1 MKKHFK
7 VLCTIEFIEFDEVIN
22 IKQYE
27 YETWAVSKK
36 KAESNIRYR
45 LIGNKYNTVDYYNKS
60 YHEHYIFEAIEI

>member
-7 VLCTIEFIEFDEVIN
+7 VLCTIEFIEFDEVVN
-22 IKQYE
+22 TKHEE

-45 LIGNKYNTVDYYNKS
+45 LIGKKYNTVDYNNRYV
-60 YHEHYIFEAIEI
+60 EHYTFEAVEL